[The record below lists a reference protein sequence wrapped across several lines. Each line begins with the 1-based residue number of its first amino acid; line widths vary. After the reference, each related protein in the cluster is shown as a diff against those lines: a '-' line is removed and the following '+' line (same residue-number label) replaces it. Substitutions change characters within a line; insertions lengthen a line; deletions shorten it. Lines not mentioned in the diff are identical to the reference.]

1 MIHRFGI
8 VYLAVLQ
15 KFRALYRHLY
25 SYVTVPLSL
34 VHDWL
39 SVHIHSVAGIVRVI
53 HRLSQCIVRLC
64 CVNGSKSVISFS
76 AFRSLVSN
84 FVPVQQIRVCVCFS
98 S

>member
-34 VHDWL
+34 VHDCWL
-39 SVHIHSVAGIVRVI
+39 SVHTVWQVLYESFTGCHRV
-53 HRLSQCIVRLC
+53 LYAYV
-64 CVNGSKSVISFS
+64 V
-76 AFRSLVSN
+76 
-84 FVPVQQIRVCVCFS
+84 
-98 S
+98 